1 MSRRGAS
8 FQGDRRRAEEGRNR
22 HVVGP
27 LGPLDRVGGNHGRR
41 WVAVGHGVV
50 VEGASGAVEGV
61 ADVVGE
67 EGRHRGRGERLEHDR
82 ARRGDRL
89 LLEMGL
95 ASVDRLAWGTQQAE
109 ADSSLLL

>member
-1 MSRRGAS
+1 M
-8 FQGDRRRAEEGRNR
+8 
-22 HVVGP
+22 VGP

-50 VEGASGAVEGV
+50 GAREGASGAVEGV
-61 ADVVGE
+61 AGVVGE

-89 LLEMGL
+89 LLERGL

-109 ADSSLLL
+109 GDSSPLL

>member
-1 MSRRGAS
+1 M
-8 FQGDRRRAEEGRNR
+8 
-22 HVVGP
+22 VGP
-27 LGPLDRVGGNHGRR
+27 LGPLDRVVGNHGRR

-61 ADVVGE
+61 AGVVGE
-67 EGRHRGRGERLEHDR
+67 EGRHRGRGGRLEHDR
-82 ARRGDRL
+82 VRRGDRLL